1 MMTPLHA
8 ASASGHLS
16 VIQHLLEVG
25 ADASAVDME
34 GNTPVHDACLNGQD
48 VVLAAILSSSNV
60 STATLVNAMNKAG
73 QTPLHF
79 AGRLSVSAASPLC
92 FRDLSDVFD
101 EIDLRRT
108 STQNDRTLTG
118 ISDTNRNRHKCW

>member
-8 ASASGHLS
+8 ASASGHLA

-34 GNTPVHDACLNGQD
+34 GNTPVHVACLNGQD
-48 VVLAAILSSSNV
+48 VVLAAILSAPHV
-60 STATLVNAMNKAG
+60 STPALVNAMNKAG

-79 AGRLSVSAASPLC
+79 AGGLKPVCQHAVDFVVGVHDSASMSPSFCPL
-92 FRDLSDVFD
+92 L
-101 EIDLRRT
+101 L
-108 STQNDRTLTG
+108 LKLP
-118 ISDTNRNRHKCW
+118 H